1 MKTLYITRHAK
12 SSWSDSSL
20 SDFERPLNKRGLR
33 DAPFMGKLL
42 TKQGMLPDII
52 VSSPATRAVSTARL
66 FADEFAYP
74 SSDIVIYDE
83 LYENGVQDYLDTLA
97 SLDDRYE
104 SAMIIGH
111 NPTLTMLAEQL
122 SDLRIDNI
130 PTCGIVIIQFDNPEW
145 SDIIKRN
152 GVCQGFEF
160 PKKYFA

>member
-12 SSWSDSSL
+12 SSWSDGSL

-42 TKQGMLPDII
+42 SKQSMVPDII
-52 VSSPATRAVSTARL
+52 LSSPATRAITTAQL
-66 FADEFAYP
+66 LSEELGYA
-74 SSDIVIYDE
+74 SDDIAIYNE
-83 LYENGVQDYLDTLA
+83 LYESGVQNYLDTLSA
-97 SLDDRYE
+97 LDDRYN
-104 SAMIIGH
+104 SAMVVGH

-130 PTCGIVIIQFDNPEW
+130 PTCGIVIINFDNPEW
-145 SDIIKRN
+145 SDIHKCN
-152 GVCQGFEF
+152 GLYQGFEY